1 MSNPLIATLSSWICI
16 LCSAAP
22 RILKLCRFETIHMA
36 YRAINMDCEW
46 IGACYVHKSM
56 PLELSG
62 RQYIFERLETSRV
75 YIPTHKAYFQV
86 GRTLWFS
93 WVVRL
98 NRILEISSSIL
109 EIADVEKISFWPLLS
124 PCARV
129 GTWAG
134 FMDSEHI
141 REALT

>member
-1 MSNPLIATLSSWICI
+1 
-16 LCSAAP
+16 
-22 RILKLCRFETIHMA
+22 
-36 YRAINMDCEW
+36 
-46 IGACYVHKSM
+46 M

-75 YIPTHKAYFQV
+75 YIPTHKTYFQV
-86 GRTLWFS
+86 GRTLWLS

-98 NRILEISSSIL
+98 NRNYEVSSSNL
-109 EIADVEKISFWPLLS
+109 EIADVEKISFWPLLA

-129 GTWAG
+129 GAWAG

-141 REALT
+141 LEALI

>member
-1 MSNPLIATLSSWICI
+1 
-16 LCSAAP
+16 
-22 RILKLCRFETIHMA
+22 
-36 YRAINMDCEW
+36 
-46 IGACYVHKSM
+46 M

-124 PCARV
+124 SCARV
-129 GTWAG
+129 GAWAD